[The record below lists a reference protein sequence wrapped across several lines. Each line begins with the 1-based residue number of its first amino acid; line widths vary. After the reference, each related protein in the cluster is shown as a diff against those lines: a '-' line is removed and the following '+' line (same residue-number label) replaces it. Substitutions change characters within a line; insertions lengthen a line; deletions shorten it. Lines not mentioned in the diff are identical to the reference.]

1 MGVTETVRDRPEL
14 SFYGA
19 AHPGGCVY
27 YPEMTFR
34 FALCGLL
41 ALFAAQLTAGQHT
54 LSPVEQRVVSH
65 ADASRKDA
73 EALLERAVNI
83 NSGTMNLAGVRS
95 VGEVFDSEF
104 KALGFRTRWVDGV
117 AFKRAGHLIAER
129 DGKGP
134 HILLIGHLDTVFEA
148 DSPFQKFERIDSDT
162 ARGPGIIDMKGG
174 NVVIVY
180 ALKAL
185 QAAGALDGKAITVV
199 LTGDEEDPGE
209 PLALAREALFA
220 AGKRAD
226 IALGFENGNNNPANA
241 NISRR
246 GFTGWTLRVKG
257 APAHSSQVFTEDV
270 GAGAIYELSRIL
282 NGFYDR
288 LSRESLLSAN
298 PGMTL
303 GGTTIEFDGPQSRG
317 TAFGKTNVVAEH
329 AMVIG
334 DLRALSSTQLDAA
347 KKTMHQVVATNLPRT
362 TAELTFD
369 DSYPPM
375 APSDG
380 NRRLLER
387 LTSVSKEL
395 GLGEIT
401 AVDPRNAGAAD
412 ISFVAND
419 VEMAIDALGLKG
431 KADHTVEET
440 ADLRLLPVQIK
451 RAAVLILRLTN

>member
-1 MGVTETVRDRPEL
+1 MRTLTVLVTVVLTL
-14 SFYGA
+14 
-19 AHPGGCVY
+19 
-27 YPEMTFR
+27 
-34 FALCGLL
+34 GLL
-41 ALFAAQLTAGQHT
+41 LVATALAQQGQ
-54 LSPVEQRVVSH
+54 LSAIEQRVSAF
-65 ADASRKDA
+65 ADASRMDA
-73 EALLERAVNI
+73 DALLERAVNI
-83 NSGTMNLAGVRS
+83 NSGTMNFAGVQQ
-95 VGEVFDSEF
+95 VGALFEAEF
-104 KALGFRTRWVDGV
+104 KALGFRTTWVDGA
-117 AFKRAGHLIAER
+117 AFKRSGHLIAER

-134 HILLIGHLDTVFEA
+134 RILLIGHLDTVFEA
-148 DSPFQKFERIDSDT
+148 DSPFQKFERVDADT

-185 QAAGALDGKAITVV
+185 AAAGALEGKAITVA

-209 PLALAREALFA
+209 PLALAREALFD

-257 APAHSSQVFTEDV
+257 TAAHSSQVFTEAV

-282 NGFYDR
+282 HGFYAR
-288 LSRESLLSAN
+288 LSTESLLSAN

-303 GGTTIEFDGPQSRG
+303 GGTTVDFDAPQSRG

-329 AMVIG
+329 ALVIG
-334 DLRALSSTQLDAA
+334 DLRALSSEQLASA
-347 KKTMHQVVATNLPRT
+347 KKTMTEVVGGHLRRT
-362 TAELTFD
+362 SAQLTFD

-375 APSDG
+375 APTDG
-380 NRRLLER
+380 NRRLLGQ
-387 LTSVSKEL
+387 LNSVSRDL

-412 ISFVAND
+412 ISFVAHD
-419 VEMAIDALGLKG
+419 VDMAIDALGLKG
-431 KADHTVEET
+431 KADHTVDET
-440 ADLRLLPVQIK
+440 ADLRLLPIQIK
-451 RAAVLILRLTN
+451 RAAVLIHRLSQ